1 LTQRGVQPTGQSG
14 YEWLPGEDL
23 IRPSD
28 GAETLL
34 GGRYRLTERIARGG
48 MGEVWRATDELLSRP
63 VAVKLLREDLAVD
76 PGFLGRFRAEARNT
90 AMLSHPGIAA
100 VHDYGE
106 QGGYAYLV
114 MELIPGEPLSWILS
128 RETTLDPDRALRY
141 AGQAALALQAAHDAG
156 VVHRDIKPP
165 NLIITPGDHVKV
177 TDFGVARAVGDP
189 SLTGTG
195 TVMGTAE
202 YLSPE
207 QASGREATAAS
218 DLYALGIVLYESL
231 AGRRP
236 FQGSNPVTI
245 AMAQV
250 NEAPPILPSSV
261 SSDVSDLVHRLL
273 AKDPLQRPA
282 SAGALAREIAHIR
295 STLQAVG
302 PQGGADRG
310 DESPDAADLTAGDPL
325 PAEPSDSAV
334 GAPLVALPHQSGE
347 PATRRL
353 RENNGASKEVPA
365 DTGSGGSP
373 DRKPDSSSMTPREPT
388 IPPTEV
394 VPRPGRHSRAAD
406 PTGTRTPP
414 GPTTATERADVP
426 RSGRTSILDGL
437 TAPPTGRRRAP
448 RRPAVDLKRVPALPP
463 RTRLTV
469 LAAAIGLAVVAAIG
483 AFLLTRG
490 GGSATVTVPQV
501 VGEDVAAA
509 TADLGA
515 AGLRPFVVRTSS
527 NTVEVDIVI
536 QQTPGSGVTAAR
548 GSVVQIVASAGQ
560 TDAFGNPADARSAAR
575 SFALKRGR
583 FGSKSD
589 SESITAPIPG
599 TVSGVTSSAEMT
611 PTPMINLADGA
622 PEGSHERASKGNNE
636 RSRNGD
642 G

>member
-1 LTQRGVQPTGQSG
+1 LTQRGVQPTGRSG
-14 YEWLPGEDL
+14 YEWLPGEDPVS
-23 IRPSD
+23 PSG

-128 RETTLDPDRALRY
+128 KETTLDPDRALRY
-141 AGQAALALQAAHDAG
+141 AGQAALALQVAHDAG

-165 NLIITPGDHVKV
+165 NLIITPGDQVKV

-245 AMAQV
+245 AMSQV
-250 NEAPPILPSSV
+250 SEAPPMLPSSV

-295 STLQAVG
+295 STLQAAGAPGVG
-302 PQGGADRG
+302 DRG
-310 DESPDAADLTAGDPL
+310 DESPDAADLTAGDLL
-325 PAEPSDSAV
+325 PAEPPTDSAV
-334 GAPLVALPHQSGE
+334 GASLVALPHQSAE

-353 RENNGASKEVPA
+353 RANNGVSREVPA
-365 DTGSGGSP
+365 DADSGGSP
-373 DRKPDSSSMTPREPT
+373 DRKVDSSSTTPREPT
-388 IPPTEV
+388 IPATEA
-394 VPRPGRHSRAAD
+394 VPRPGRHSRAAEA
-406 PTGTRTPP
+406 TGTRTPP
-414 GPTTATERADVP
+414 GPTTTTEHADTPRA
-426 RSGRTSILDGL
+426 GRTSILDGL

-448 RRPAVDLKRVPALPP
+448 RRPAVDLKRLLALPP
-463 RTRLTV
+463 KIRLTV

-483 AFLLTRG
+483 ALLLTRG
-490 GGSATVTVPQV
+490 GASATVTVPQV

-548 GSVVQIVASAGQ
+548 GSVVQIVASAGR
-560 TDAFGNPADARSAAR
+560 TDALGNPAGARSAAG
-575 SFALKRGR
+575 SFVLKKGR
-583 FGSKSD
+583 FGVKSD
-589 SESITAPIPG
+589 SESITGPIPG
-599 TVSGVTSSAEMT
+599 TVSGVTLSAEMT
-611 PTPMINLADGA
+611 PHPHD
-622 PEGSHERASKGNNE
+622 
-636 RSRNGD
+636 
-642 G
+642 

>member
-1 LTQRGVQPTGQSG
+1 MTQRGVQPTGQSD
-14 YEWLPGEDL
+14 YEWLPGADAA
-23 IRPSD
+23 SQSG
-28 GAETLL
+28 GADTLL

-90 AMLSHPGIAA
+90 AMLAHPGIAA

-165 NLIITPGDHVKV
+165 NLIITPGDQVKV
-177 TDFGVARAVGDP
+177 TDFGVARAVGDQ

-236 FQGSNPVTI
+236 FQGGNPVTI

-250 NEAPPILPSSV
+250 TETPPVLPSSV
-261 SSDVSDLVHRLL
+261 SADVSDLVYRLL

-282 SAGALAREIAHIR
+282 SAGALAREIAHVR
-295 STLQAVG
+295 STLLAAG
-302 PQGGADRG
+302 EGGTDPG
-310 DESPDAADLTAGDPL
+310 HESTGVAPLTAGDAL
-325 PAEPSDSAV
+325 PTGSTTNSAA
-334 GAPLVALPHQSGE
+334 GAPLVAVPHQSGG
-347 PATRRL
+347 PVTHRL
-353 RENNGASKEVPA
+353 EANTAVPTEVPA
-365 DTGSGGSP
+365 DTGSVGSL
-373 DRKPDSSSMTPREPT
+373 DWKPASSSAPM
-388 IPPTEV
+388 PPDPAV
-394 VPRPGRHSRAAD
+394 PASDGVPRTGRHSRAAEQ
-406 PTGTRTPP
+406 
-414 GPTTATERADVP
+414 TATETAPGTTTGGERADLQRV
-426 RSGRTSILDGL
+426 GRTSILDGL
-437 TAPPTGRRRAP
+437 TAPPTGKRRAP
-448 RRPAVDLKRVPALPP
+448 RRPAVDPKRILAAVPSK
-463 RTRLTV
+463 TRLTIV
-469 LAAAIGLAVVAAIG
+469 AAGIGFALVAAIG
-483 AFLLTRG
+483 AVLLTRG
-490 GGSATVTVPQV
+490 GASATVTVPQV

-527 NTVEVDIVI
+527 STVEVDIVI
-536 QQTPGSGVTAAR
+536 QQTPGPGMTAER
-548 GSVVQIVASAGQ
+548 GSVVQIVASAGRM
-560 TDAFGNPADARSAAR
+560 DALGSPADGQPAGAG
-575 SFALKRGR
+575 FALGRGR
-583 FGSKSD
+583 FAAKSD
-589 SESITAPIPG
+589 SGSITAPRPG
-599 TVSGVTSSAEMT
+599 TVSGVTSSAEMD
-611 PTPMINLADGA
+611 PHPHD
-622 PEGSHERASKGNNE
+622 
-636 RSRNGD
+636 
-642 G
+642 

>member
-1 LTQRGVQPTGQSG
+1 
-14 YEWLPGEDL
+14 
-23 IRPSD
+23 
-28 GAETLL
+28 
-34 GGRYRLTERIARGG
+34 
-48 MGEVWRATDELLSRP
+48 
-63 VAVKLLREDLAVD
+63 
-76 PGFLGRFRAEARNT
+76 
-90 AMLSHPGIAA
+90 
-100 VHDYGE
+100 
-106 QGGYAYLV
+106 
-114 MELIPGEPLSWILS
+114 
-128 RETTLDPDRALRY
+128 
-141 AGQAALALQAAHDAG
+141 

-165 NLIITPGDHVKV
+165 NLIITPGDQVKV

-236 FQGSNPVTI
+236 FQGGNPVTI
-245 AMAQV
+245 AMSQV
-250 NEAPPILPSSV
+250 SEAPPVLPSSV
-261 SSDVSDLVHRLL
+261 SADVSDLVYRLL

-295 STLQAVG
+295 STLLATDA
-302 PQGGADRG
+302 PGGGDRG
-310 DESPDAADLTAGDPL
+310 DESPDAADRLTAGDAL
-325 PAEPSDSAV
+325 PAEPSTDGAV
-334 GAPLVALPHQSGE
+334 GAPHVALPHQSGE
-347 PATRRL
+347 PATQQL
-353 RENNGASKEVPA
+353 DSNSEASAEAPA

-373 DRKPDSSSMTPREPT
+373 DQEPDSSSTTPPEPT
-388 IPPTEV
+388 IPATEV

-406 PTGTRTPP
+406 PTETRTPP
-414 GPTTATERADVP
+414 GPTTAPERADVP
-426 RSGRTSILDGL
+426 RAGRTSILDGL

-448 RRPAVDLKRVPALPP
+448 RHPAMGLKRVLALPP
-463 RTRLTV
+463 RIRLTA

-490 GGSATVTVPQV
+490 GTSATVTVPQV

-527 NTVEVDIVI
+527 NTVQVDIVI

-548 GSVVQIVASAGQ
+548 GSVVQIVASAGR
-560 TDAFGNPADARSAAR
+560 TDALGSPADGRSAAT
-575 SFALKRGR
+575 SFAVKRGR
-583 FGSKSD
+583 FAAKSD
-589 SESITAPIPG
+589 SESIAARIPG

-611 PTPMINLADGA
+611 PTSMINLADGA
-622 PEGSHERASKGNNE
+622 P
-636 RSRNGD
+636 
-642 G
+642 